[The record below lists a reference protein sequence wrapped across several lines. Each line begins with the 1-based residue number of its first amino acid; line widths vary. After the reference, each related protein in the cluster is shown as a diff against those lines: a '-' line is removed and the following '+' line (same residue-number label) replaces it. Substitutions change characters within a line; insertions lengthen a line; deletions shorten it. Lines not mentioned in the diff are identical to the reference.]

1 MILGF
6 HPDTPSESAYWY
18 GRKDGVEEK
27 YSRVA
32 AGLALPVYER
42 QKGAIVVIGE
52 LYRPSTPNQD
62 FTVLGTEVSD
72 WLGLE
77 RASLELEKSL
87 QYRTAI
93 MERDEMRPLFW
104 KIRGMNPLVLTW
116 YAPDYA
122 LTEVGRQKVDAL
134 AEAGKLHVNDEDQRR
149 LGSEPEIA
157 GNALK
162 AVICYALDYPVIYK
176 TKSAKQP
183 VYEKVWGVK
192 GL

>member
-1 MILGF
+1 MILGY
-6 HPDTPSESAYWY
+6 HPATAQNSEEWY
-18 GRKDGVEEK
+18 GKVNGVEKK

-42 QKGAIVVIGE
+42 QKGAIIVIGE
-52 LYRPSTPNQD
+52 LYRPSSPNQD
-62 FTVLGTEVSD
+62 FTVLGAEVSD
-72 WLGLE
+72 WFGLE
-77 RASLELEKSL
+77 RAALEFEKSL

-104 KIRGMNPLVLTW
+104 KIRGMNPAVLTW
-116 YAPDYA
+116 YAPEWA

-134 AEAGKLHVNDEDQRR
+134 AEGGKLHIDDTTQRL

-157 GNALK
+157 SNALK

-176 TKSAKQP
+176 TKSTKQP
-183 VYEKVWGVK
+183 VYDHFFGQK

>member
-6 HPDTPSESAYWY
+6 KQATPSESEYWF
-18 GRKDGVEEK
+18 GKKDGVEKK

-32 AGLALPVYER
+32 AGFALPVYER
-42 QKGAIVVIGE
+42 QKGAMVVIGE
-52 LYRPSTPNQD
+52 LYRPSSPNQD
-62 FTVLGTEVSD
+62 FTVLAAVVDD

-77 RASLELEKSL
+77 RGALELEKSL

-162 AVICYALDYPVIYK
+162 AVIAYCLDYPVIYK

-183 VYEKVWGVK
+183 VYDHFFGQK